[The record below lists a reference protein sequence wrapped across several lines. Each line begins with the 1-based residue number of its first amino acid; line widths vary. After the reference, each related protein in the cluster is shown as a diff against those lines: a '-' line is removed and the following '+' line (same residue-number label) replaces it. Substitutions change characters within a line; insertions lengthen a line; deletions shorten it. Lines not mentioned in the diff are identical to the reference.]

1 MKTSKYIWTI
11 GLLGVLASCNDDMSE
26 LVSPVEQGITRI
38 YATIGDDMA
47 DTRTMLVNDK
57 KIFWEVGDKI
67 GVIPTGDFSKGWY
80 QFTYQNDGYF
90 NGSDATGVGT
100 AGTYFAAYPSILH
113 AKDDTKQLLM
123 KLDKDVMYKE
133 NSFSQPMPMFAGS
146 TNLPSGQL
154 IFYPAAGVIKVALAG
169 SFKVTKI
176 TLEGNNHEQITGVG
190 MLNTA
195 EAKPSLEMSP
205 LNWTITSDKGSIEYV
220 PGYQQVMTMGS
231 GVQLSES
238 PTSFYFVV
246 PPIDFTK
253 GITITMDGEG
263 LSHPIVQTTTNSVK
277 VNRGVMK
284 SFAVVDIG
292 AKLQEEA
299 DVQLDAL
306 KALYNSTD
314 GANWTANKWD
324 ITKPLSDATAWPGV
338 TADAHGVVTKIAL
351 ANSGLS
357 GSLPDALGN
366 LTFLEEFDLS
376 NNNLSGG
383 IPKEVRNLSSL
394 KKFYVNGNQMND
406 SVPYVVYTSDA
417 WGYADKKLTQQSGY
431 ALKTEYVSSDYS
443 KDGEVKVLQTHD
455 SGKGIGI
462 PLVITC
468 DGYSDDMY
476 DEFNAQAINAMN
488 YFFSI
493 APYKDF
499 EDFFD
504 VYSLMAVSPNNKVGL
519 NIAFSTEYSG
529 DSYKIAAQKVRHRLD
544 SMSSFDHEKYP
555 EGKNVLTIVLLHET
569 KAEPNRAICF
579 FSSDGFAA
587 AIVPVD
593 DKMESIIHHEAGGH
607 GFAFLGDEYYDAGST
622 AIFTNLVSL
631 GSDGNPIDINDFH
644 SRGVYWN
651 VDYNNTDTTAKWKDF
666 WTDAAYSSESVGAYP
681 GGMGQYVNGIFHSTP
696 KSTMLNQK
704 EYDKFNPIS
713 RWAIYRQII
722 IRAGFAEPTIAQF
735 KEYDDDNNIAYIPPS
750 LSVVTRSNYVA
761 DKSYKL
767 GAPPVIEWK

>member
-1 MKTSKYIWTI
+1 MKKIYYILTI
-11 GLLGVLASCNDDMSE
+11 GLMTGLAGCSDEARKAAEPEVAKAYTQFYANIVDD
-26 LVSPVEQGITRI
+26 L
-38 YATIGDDMA
+38 A
-47 DTRTMLVNDK
+47 DTRSMLINDK
-57 KIFWEVGDKI
+57 KTIFETGDKI
-67 GVIPTGDFSKGWY
+67 QLYVDGGISSGAFYLLNYQTASNTFDVDEGYAPISGSHFYAIYPNGAAFNNVQNKYVVNLESIFNFRRDMYSATQLMPLWGDSTEGNNKLNFY
-80 QFTYQNDGYF
+80 HM
-90 NGSDATGVGT
+90 
-100 AGTYFAAYPSILH
+100 AGLIRISL
-113 AKDDTKQLLM
+113 
-123 KLDKDVMYKE
+123 
-133 NSFSQPMPMFAGS
+133 
-146 TNLPSGQL
+146 SGN
-154 IFYPAAGVIKVALAG
+154 I
-169 SFKVTKI
+169 KVTKI
-176 TLEGNNHEQITGVG
+176 TLKGNNNEQIGG
-190 MLNTA
+190 AA
-195 EAKPSLEMSP
+195 EVDYTKDRPVLEMAAGY
-205 LNWTITSDKGSIEYV
+205 GSHPAVYE
-220 PGYQQVMTMGS
+220 QVMTVAES
-231 GVQLSES
+231 YPYVQLSAS

-246 PPIDFTK
+246 PPITFSK
-253 GITITMDGEG
+253 GITVTVEADG
-263 LSHPIVQTTTNSVK
+263 LHHPIVKTTTNSFEVG
-277 VNRGVMK
+277 RGVMK
-284 SFAVVDIG
+284 SFTSVDTEAI
-292 AKLQEEA
+292 LQAEA

-357 GSLPDALGN
+357 GSLPEALGN
-366 LTFLEEFDLS
+366 LTYLEEFDLS

-383 IPKEVRNLSSL
+383 IPKGVKNLSSL
-394 KKFYVNGNQMND
+394 KKFYVTGNQMND

-468 DGYSDDMY
+468 DGFSDDMY

-499 EDFFD
+499 VDFFD

-544 SMSSFDHEKYP
+544 SMSSLDHEKYRD
-555 EGKNVLTIVLLHET
+555 GKNVLTIVLLHET
-569 KAEPNRAICF
+569 KAEPNRAVCF

-622 AIFTNLVSL
+622 AIFTNLVSI

-651 VDYNNTDTTAKWKDF
+651 VDYKNTDTTAKWKDF

-681 GGMGQYVNGIFHSTP
+681 GGMGQYVDGIFHSTP

-750 LSVVTRSNYVA
+750 LSVVTRSNYVT

-767 GAPPVIEWK
+767 GAPPVIEWN